1 MTAPTGIWRSAS
13 GRFALIVKAASHR
26 SAEAVTAPDARARV
40 RRMSDWLAA
49 SRLGLVVMAAI
60 VGVGSGL
67 GAAVFR
73 ELIYFVTWVFTGHET
88 FGQQGHA
95 SSLHLA
101 FLGIFFVLVVPP
113 IAGAIYGPLIQR
125 FAREARGHGVPE
137 VMLAVTENG
146 GRIRPQVTV
155 VKALASALC
164 IGGGGSVGREG
175 PIVQI
180 GSAFASTLGQRVR
193 MSEGRL
199 RVIVACGAAGGI
211 SATFNAPLT
220 GLFFGFEIVLKEF
233 SLDALSATIVSAV
246 TADVVSR
253 AFFGGAPFFAAIPH
267 DMGVGNDFTYLL
279 IAVLGIAAGLIG
291 VAFQKTLYKGEDAA
305 DALWLG
311 RPEWLRPVA
320 GGLLLGLLLLTLPQ
334 MYGVGYPVMDR
345 VLANHYVLW
354 FVVVLMVG
362 KILAASLTLW
372 IGGSGG
378 VFAPSLFT
386 GAAAGMAFGIIVN
399 HLFGPAVGPPALYG
413 VVAMGGVFAA
423 AAQAPLTAIASV
435 AEMTG
440 NFTLTLP
447 IMLACGIAA
456 QLAKRITYGSIYTT
470 KLLRR
475 GIDIERP
482 KALGALQALTVEEAM
497 QPLQTLDGQP
507 RLLAAP
513 GPFEAPA
520 TEEPRWEQLV
530 GPVTLTRRPQTLFAE
545 EDLEDA
551 RRQLVIYGRD
561 GLPVISRNGELL
573 GWLTRA
579 DVLRALATTLRTSE
593 KNIRDGAAAAEYAV
607 TDPAT
612 AIHMPTTPLPGYEV
626 LELQIPPNSPARGQR
641 VADIDWPTGSIAV
654 AVTQGREIQAAR
666 PDVRLH
672 PGERVMVLAP
682 AHRHERRERPTSK
695 PRASSSSAHTPQ
707 NGADEALEGADRRRV
722 RDAAPPG
729 TNAHENSPRP
739 DTTPR
744 PASPPDFRSKIPAP
758 DPHGAHSRAPVS
770 DDGRGR
776 R

>member
-1 MTAPTGIWRSAS
+1 MRVVRAVWIP
-13 GRFALIVKAASHR
+13 VAAF
-26 SAEAVTAPDARARV
+26 VGGFDARAAIRRV
-40 RRMSDWLAA
+40 SNWLAA
-49 SRLGLVVMAAI
+49 SKLGLVVMALV

-67 GAAVFR
+67 AAAAFR

-95 SSLHLA
+95 PSLHLA

-113 IAGAIYGPLIQR
+113 IAGAMYGPLIQR

-137 VMLAVTENG
+137 VMVAVAENG
-146 GRIRPQVTV
+146 GRIRPAVTV

-180 GSAFASTLGQRVR
+180 GSALASTLGQLVR

-246 TADVVSR
+246 TADVISR

-305 DALWLG
+305 DALWRG

-413 VVAMGGVFAA
+413 VVAMGGVFAG

-482 KALGALQALTVEEAM
+482 KAIGALQALTVAQAM
-497 QPLQTLDGQP
+497 QPLKTLDGPP
-507 RLLAAP
+507 RLLGASASSEP
-513 GPFEAPA
+513 PA
-520 TEEPRWEQLV
+520 TENPRWEQLV
-530 GPVTLTRRPQTLFAE
+530 GPVTSTQRPQMLFAE

-551 RRQLVIYGRD
+551 RRQLVLYGRD
-561 GLPVISRNGELL
+561 GLPVISRDGELL

-579 DVLRALATTLRTSE
+579 DVLRALATTLRSSE
-593 KNIRDGAAAAEYAV
+593 NEITEGAAAAEFAFA
-607 TDPAT
+607 DPAT
-612 AIHMPTTPLPGYEV
+612 AIHMPSTPLPGYEV
-626 LELQIPPNSPARGQR
+626 LELQIPPDSPARGRR
-641 VADIDWPTGSIAV
+641 VGDIDWPTGSIVV
-654 AVTQGREIQAAR
+654 AVTQGREIHAAR
-666 PDVRLH
+666 PDLQLH
-672 PGERVMVLAP
+672 PGERVMVLTP
-682 AHRHERRERPTSK
+682 TNSREGRRITVP
-695 PRASSSSAHTPQ
+695 
-707 NGADEALEGADRRRV
+707 V
-722 RDAAPPG
+722 
-729 TNAHENSPRP
+729 
-739 DTTPR
+739 
-744 PASPPDFRSKIPAP
+744 ASP
-758 DPHGAHSRAPVS
+758 GE
-770 DDGRGR
+770 
-776 R
+776 

>member
-1 MTAPTGIWRSAS
+1 MTGSRGADTHTTNLERGSIRRVSA
-13 GRFALIVKAASHR
+13 
-26 SAEAVTAPDARARV
+26 
-40 RRMSDWLAA
+40 WLAA
-49 SRLGLVVMAAI
+49 SKLGLLVMALV

-67 GAAVFR
+67 GAAAFR
-73 ELIYFVTWVFTGHET
+73 ELIYGFTWLFTGHET

-95 SSLHLA
+95 ASVHLA
-101 FLGIFFVLVVPP
+101 FLGIFFVLIVPV
-113 IAGAIYGPLIQR
+113 IAGALYGPLIQR

-137 VMLAVTENG
+137 VMLSVAENG
-146 GRIRPQVTV
+146 GRIRPPVTV

-180 GSAFASTLGQRVR
+180 GSAFASTLGQLVR

-233 SLDALSATIVSAV
+233 SLDALSATIVSSV
-246 TADVVSR
+246 TADVISR

-267 DMGVGNDFTYLL
+267 DMGVSNDFTYLL
-279 IAVLGIAAGLIG
+279 IALLGITAGLIG
-291 VAFQKTLYKGEDAA
+291 VAFQKTLYKGEDVS
-305 DALWLG
+305 DALWRG
-311 RPEWLRPVA
+311 KPEWLRPVA
-320 GGLLLGLLLLTLPQ
+320 GGLLLGLVLLALPQ

-345 VLANHYVLW
+345 VLANHYLLW
-354 FVVVLMVG
+354 FVVLLMVG

-386 GAAAGMAFGIIVN
+386 GAAAGMAFGVIVN

-456 QLAKRITYGSIYTT
+456 QLAKRIGHGSIYTT

-482 KALGALQALTVEEAM
+482 RATGALQALTVEEAM
-497 QPLQTLDGQP
+497 QPLQTSDGQA
-507 RLLAAP
+507 RLLQTTP
-513 GPFEAPA
+513 GPEQPA
-520 TEEPRWEQLV
+520 IEQSRWEQLV
-530 GPVTLTRRPQTLFAE
+530 GPVTLARRPQMLFAE

-551 RRQLVIYGRD
+551 RRQLVLYGRD
-561 GLPVISRNGELL
+561 GLPVVSRNGELR

-579 DVLRALATTLRTSE
+579 DVLRALATTLRSSE
-593 KNIRDGAAAAEYAV
+593 HEITDGAAAAEFAV
-607 TDPAT
+607 RDPAT
-612 AIHMPTTPLPGYEV
+612 AIHTPTTPLPGYEV
-626 LELQIPPNSPARGQR
+626 LELQIPPDSPAQGRSI
-641 VADIDWPTGSIAV
+641 ADIDWPTDTIVV
-654 AVTQGREIQAAR
+654 AVTQDREIRAAR
-666 PDVRLH
+666 PDLQLR
-672 PGERVMVLAP
+672 PGERVMVLTPANKHETNTPPKHEPQNEPHP
-682 AHRHERRERPTSK
+682 AHPSR
-695 PRASSSSAHTPQ
+695 
-707 NGADEALEGADRRRV
+707 NGADTSL
-722 RDAAPPG
+722 
-729 TNAHENSPRP
+729 
-739 DTTPR
+739 
-744 PASPPDFRSKIPAP
+744 
-758 DPHGAHSRAPVS
+758 
-770 DDGRGR
+770 
-776 R
+776 

>member
-1 MTAPTGIWRSAS
+1 MRAGSIQ
-13 GRFALIVKAASHR
+13 AA
-26 SAEAVTAPDARARV
+26 AFVGGFDARASIRRV
-40 RRMSDWLAA
+40 SGWLAA
-49 SRLGLVVMAAI
+49 SKLGLVVMALV

-67 GAAVFR
+67 GAAAFR
-73 ELIYFVTWVFTGHET
+73 ELIYFFTWVFTGHET

-95 SSLHLA
+95 SSLHLV

-113 IAGAIYGPLIQR
+113 IAGALYGPLIQR

-137 VMLAVTENG
+137 VMVAVAENG

-180 GSAFASTLGQRVR
+180 GSAFASTLGQLVW

-246 TADVVSR
+246 TADVISR
-253 AFFGGAPFFAAIPH
+253 AFFGAAPFFAAIPH

-279 IAVLGIAAGLIG
+279 IAVLGIVAGLIG

-305 DALWLG
+305 DVLWRG

-320 GGLLLGLLLLTLPQ
+320 GGLLLGLLLLALPQ

-345 VLANHYVLW
+345 VLADHYVLW
-354 FVVVLMVG
+354 FVVLLMAG

-386 GAAAGMAFGIIVN
+386 GAAAGTAFGIIVN
-399 HLFGPAVGPPALYG
+399 HLFGPAIGPPALYG

-482 KALGALQALTVEEAM
+482 KATGALQALTVEEAM
-497 QPLQTLDGQP
+497 QPLEKLDGQAW
-507 RLLAAP
+507 LSGAS
-513 GPFEAPA
+513 GPPEQPA
-520 TEEPRWEQLV
+520 TEERSWEELV
-530 GPVTLTRRPQTLFAE
+530 GPVTLTQRPQMLFAE

-551 RRQLVIYGRD
+551 RRQLVLYGRD
-561 GLPVISRNGELL
+561 GLPVISRDGELL

-579 DVLRALATTLRTSE
+579 DVLRALATTLSSSE
-593 KNIRDGAAAAEYAV
+593 NKIRDGAAAAEFAV

-612 AIHMPTTPLPGYEV
+612 AIRTPSTPLPGYEI
-626 LELQIPPNSPARGQR
+626 LELQIPPNSPARGRR
-641 VADIDWPTGSIAV
+641 VADIDWPTGSIVV
-654 AVTQGREIQAAR
+654 AVTQGREIHAAR
-666 PDVRLH
+666 PDLRLD
-672 PGERVMVLAP
+672 PGERVMVLTPTSEHAQ
-682 AHRHERRERPTSK
+682 HER
-695 PRASSSSAHTPQ
+695 A
-707 NGADEALEGADRRRV
+707 NG
-722 RDAAPPG
+722 
-729 TNAHENSPRP
+729 
-739 DTTPR
+739 
-744 PASPPDFRSKIPAP
+744 RS
-758 DPHGAHSRAPVS
+758 
-770 DDGRGR
+770 
-776 R
+776 